1 VRSSTA
7 AIAGRGVIVVI
18 IAFVLGLVVLA
29 KGFDDNTVSA
39 GGGGSATTT
48 TVPATT
54 TTAPAQT
61 TTTEVNK
68 ASFTVLVA
76 NGSGI
81 SGAAGRK
88 TEELKGQG
96 FTMAPAGNAKAQVAT
111 TAVYY
116 IAGYEGPGA
125 AVAQVLQVQPQAM
138 PNPPPTDLGQAQV
151 LVLLGKDIASDAP
164 GQVTTTTA
172 KAAATT
178 AKAAA
183 TTATTKASTG
193 TTAKPANTTTTKKS

>member
-1 VRSSTA
+1 
-7 AIAGRGVIVVI
+7 
-18 IAFVLGLVVLA
+18 
-29 KGFDDNTVSA
+29 
-39 GGGGSATTT
+39 
-48 TVPATT
+48 
-54 TTAPAQT
+54 
-61 TTTEVNK
+61 
-68 ASFTVLVA
+68 
-76 NGSGI
+76 
-81 SGAAGRK
+81 
-88 TEELKGQG
+88 
-96 FTMAPAGNAKAQVAT
+96 
-111 TAVYY
+111 VYF

>member
-7 AIAGRGVIVVI
+7 AIASRGVIVVVV
-18 IAFVLGLVVLA
+18 AFVLGLLVLA
-29 KGFDDNTVSA
+29 KGFDDNSVSA
-39 GGGGSATTT
+39 GGGATATTT
-48 TVPATT
+48 TVPAPTT
-54 TTAPAQT
+54 TTAAQT

-116 IAGYEGPGA
+116 IAGYEAAGA

-138 PNPPPTDLGQAQV
+138 PNPPPTELGQAQV
-151 LVLLGKDIASDAP
+151 LVVLGKDIASDAP
-164 GQVTTTTA
+164 GQVTTTSA

-178 AKAAA
+178 AK
-183 TTATTKASTG
+183 TTATTKASTP
-193 TTAKPANTTTTKKS
+193 TTAKPGNSTTTKKS

>member
-7 AIAGRGVIVVI
+7 AIASRGVIVVI
-18 IAFVLGLVVLA
+18 IAFVVGLVVLA
-29 KGFDDNTVSA
+29 KGFDDNSVSA
-39 GGGGSATTT
+39 GGGGGATTT
-48 TVPATT
+48 TAPATT

-96 FTMAPAGNAKAQVAT
+96 FTMAPAGNSKAQVAT
-111 TAVYY
+111 TAVYF
-116 IAGYEGPGA
+116 IAGYEGAGA

-138 PNPPPTDLGQAQV
+138 PNPAPTDLGQAQV
-151 LVLLGKDIASDAP
+151 LVVLGKDIASDAP
-164 GQVTTTTA
+164 GSVTTTTA

-178 AKAAA
+178 AK
-183 TTATTKASTG
+183 TTATTKASTA
-193 TTAKPANTTTTKKS
+193 TTAKAANTTTTKKS

>member
-18 IAFVLGLVVLA
+18 IAFVLGLLVLA
-29 KGFDDNTVSA
+29 KGFDDNSVSA
-39 GGGGSATTT
+39 GGGGTATTT
-48 TVPATT
+48 TVPAPT

-68 ASFTVLVA
+68 ASFTVVVA

-96 FTMAPAGNAKAQVAT
+96 FTMAPAANSKAQVAT
-111 TAVYY
+111 TAVYF
-116 IAGYEGPGA
+116 IAGYEAAGA

-138 PNPPPTDLGQAQV
+138 PAAPPADLGQAQV

-164 GQVTTTTA
+164 GQAPTTTA

-178 AKAAA
+178 AKPA
-183 TTATTKASTG
+183 TATTKAPA
-193 TTAKPANTTTTKKS
+193 TTAKAANTTTTKKS